1 MKVKLK
7 TFKYNGTLKKEFSN
21 VEDAQKFAELMASRF
36 PDMILS
42 LILRRET
49 LGKTDVLNLIRGT
62 SKIQWGNCEE
72 TSKINSGSFLKM
84 SSRRFKYITLFQIDL
99 SINVFQPL

>member
-36 PDMILS
+36 PDMIFEPY
-42 LILRRET
+42 IEEGDLRKNRRSKSHTGNFKDTVGE
-49 LGKTDVLNLIRGT
+49 LRGNFEDQFW
-62 SKIQWGNCEE
+62 K
-72 TSKINSGSFLKM
+72 
-84 SSRRFKYITLFQIDL
+84 LFE
-99 SINVFQPL
+99 NE

>member
-36 PDMILS
+36 PDMLFEPYI
-42 LILRRET
+42 
-49 LGKTDVLNLIRGT
+49 
-62 SKIQWGNCEE
+62 EE
-72 TSKINSGSFLKM
+72 G
-84 SSRRFKYITLFQIDL
+84 DL
-99 SINVFQPL
+99 SKNRRSKSLTENFTGTVGELRENFEDQFWKLLEND